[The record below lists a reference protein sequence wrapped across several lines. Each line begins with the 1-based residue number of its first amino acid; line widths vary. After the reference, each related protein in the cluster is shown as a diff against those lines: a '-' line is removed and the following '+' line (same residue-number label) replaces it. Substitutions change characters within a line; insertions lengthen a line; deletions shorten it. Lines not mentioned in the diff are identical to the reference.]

1 MKSSGIGGQAVL
13 EGVMMRN
20 RDRYAV
26 AVRKPDG
33 EISVNNWNTGSV
45 RDRHILLRLP
55 VVRGVVAFIESLI
68 LGIKTLTYSSSFIE
82 ENEEQSEKVEVAEVS
97 TRKEMLENILIVAL
111 SILLAVGFFM
121 ILPFAMSKLFQSR
134 VHSQMILTVIEAALK
149 ILLFLGY
156 VVAISF
162 LSDIKRTLMY
172 HGAEHKTINCVE
184 NGLDLTVENVK
195 KQSRFH
201 RRCGTS
207 FLLVVML
214 VSIIFFF
221 FIQIDNLWLQML
233 YRVLLI
239 PVVAG
244 VSFELI
250 QFVGNSDNKLVLWIS
265 KPGLWLQRLTTR
277 EPDDGMIEVAIAS
290 VEAVFDWRAYQ
301 AELQKE
307 MARRS
312 RRKKKAEKR
321 KKELAKEKEE
331 AAFADEDTETY
342 DETGI
347 FTGKPEET
355 DETVWSRSGAT
366 VMEKPETENKKAVE
380 SLSNEEKTK
389 EDQKEPETDRE
400 EAVESLP
407 KREKKKT
414 DRKKSEVNW
423 EAVKEAAE
431 EDVKE
436 HVSEK
441 EDIIPEN
448 NSEKPAVEVPEDNKK
463 TEKAA
468 KEQTRAGR
476 KPQKTDNR
484 TEKQCGN
491 TEKAADAQDN
501 TSEVRRR
508 RSSVSPKQ
516 EKKSGGVAGIL
527 DRLPK
532 SKKRRELEAR
542 EERYRNRAAERMR
555 QIKEQEAKEAAHER
569 AYQEA
574 KKRRAERLAATQ
586 ELPKLDEGR
595 IAAPKVTIEQE
606 ADELKSLDRFFDDK
620 KN

>member
-20 RDRYAV
+20 RDKYAV

-33 EISVNNWNTGSV
+33 EISVKNWNTGSV

-55 VVRGVVAFIESLI
+55 VIRGVAAFIESLI

-82 ENEEQSEKVEVAEVS
+82 EDVEKAGQVEVAEVS
-97 TRKEMLENILIVAL
+97 DRKEMLENILIVAL
-111 SILLAVGFFM
+111 SILLAIGFFM
-121 ILPFAMSKLFQSR
+121 ILPFAVSKLFQSR
-134 VHSQMILTVIEAALK
+134 VHSQMMLSVIEAALK

-195 KQSRFH
+195 TQSRYH

-233 YRVLLI
+233 YRILLV

-250 QFVGNSDNKLVLWIS
+250 QFVGNSDNRLVLWIS
-265 KPGLWLQRLTTR
+265 TPGLWLQKLTTR

-301 AELQKE
+301 AEVQKE
-307 MARRS
+307 KARRA
-312 RRKKKAEKR
+312 RRKKKAA
-321 KKELAKEKEE
+321 KKEEE
-331 AAFADEDTETY
+331 ENSFARPDEEIQQMPVEDQ
-342 DETGI
+342 D
-347 FTGKPEET
+347 
-355 DETVWSRSGAT
+355 DQAS
-366 VMEKPETENKKAVE
+366 EKPESVDESVWSQSGAGTVTEEPERQPKREETMIPEKENKK
-380 SLSNEEKTK
+380 EEKT
-389 EDQKEPETDRE
+389 
-400 EAVESLP
+400 AG
-407 KREKKKT
+407 KKKQD
-414 DRKKSEVNW
+414 DRKKPV
-423 EAVKEAAE
+423 E
-431 EDVKE
+431 EKKQEGRKARKSVE
-436 HVSEK
+436 EK
-441 EDIIPEN
+441 KQDDRKL
-448 NSEKPAVEVPEDNKK
+448 EKPVEEKK
-463 TEKAA
+463 TGDRKIKKPVEEK
-468 KEQTRAGR
+468 
-476 KPQKTDNR
+476 
-484 TEKQCGN
+484 KQDSR
-491 TEKAADAQDN
+491 E
-501 TSEVRRR
+501 
-508 RSSVSPKQ
+508 
-516 EKKSGGVAGIL
+516 EKKSEEKTASEKRERRGEERRKPANKSGSAGIF

-532 SKKRRELEAR
+532 SKKRRELEER
-542 EERYRNRAAERMR
+542 EARYRNRAAERMR
-555 QIKEQEAKEAAHER
+555 QIKEQEAREAAHEK

-595 IAAPKVTIEQE
+595 TAAPKVTVEQD
-606 ADELKSLDRFFDDK
+606 ADDLKSLDRFFDDK

>member
-20 RDRYAV
+20 RDKYAV

-33 EISVNNWNTGSV
+33 EISVKNWNTGSV

-55 VVRGVVAFIESLI
+55 VIRGVAAFIESLI

-82 ENEEQSEKVEVAEVS
+82 EDVEKAGQVEVAEVS
-97 TRKEMLENILIVAL
+97 DRKEMLENILIVAL
-111 SILLAVGFFM
+111 SILLAIGFFM
-121 ILPFAMSKLFQSR
+121 ILPFAVSKLFQSR
-134 VHSQMILTVIEAALK
+134 VHSQMMLSVIEAALK

-195 KQSRFH
+195 TQSRYH

-233 YRVLLI
+233 YRILLV

-250 QFVGNSDNKLVLWIS
+250 QFVGNSDNRLVLWIS
-265 KPGLWLQRLTTR
+265 TPGLWLQKLTTR

-301 AELQKE
+301 AEVQKE
-307 MARRS
+307 KARRA
-312 RRKKKAEKR
+312 RRKKKAA
-321 KKELAKEKEE
+321 KKEEE
-331 AAFADEDTETY
+331 ENSFARPDEEIQQMPVEDQ
-342 DETGI
+342 D
-347 FTGKPEET
+347 
-355 DETVWSRSGAT
+355 DQAS
-366 VMEKPETENKKAVE
+366 EKPESVDESVWSQSGAGTVTEEPERQPKRKETMIPEKENKK
-380 SLSNEEKTK
+380 EEKT
-389 EDQKEPETDRE
+389 
-400 EAVESLP
+400 AG
-407 KREKKKT
+407 KKKQD
-414 DRKKSEVNW
+414 DRKKPV
-423 EAVKEAAE
+423 E
-431 EDVKE
+431 EKKQEGRKARKSVE
-436 HVSEK
+436 EK
-441 EDIIPEN
+441 KQDDRKL
-448 NSEKPAVEVPEDNKK
+448 EKPVEEKK
-463 TEKAA
+463 TGDRKIKKPVEEK
-468 KEQTRAGR
+468 
-476 KPQKTDNR
+476 
-484 TEKQCGN
+484 KQDSR
-491 TEKAADAQDN
+491 E
-501 TSEVRRR
+501 
-508 RSSVSPKQ
+508 
-516 EKKSGGVAGIL
+516 EKKSEEKTASEKRERRGEERRKPAKKSGSAGIF

-532 SKKRRELEAR
+532 SKKRRELEER
-542 EERYRNRAAERMR
+542 EARYRNRAAERMR
-555 QIKEQEAKEAAHER
+555 QIKEQEAREAAHEK

-595 IAAPKVTIEQE
+595 TAAPKVTVEQD
-606 ADELKSLDRFFDDK
+606 ADDLKSLDRFFDDK

>member
-20 RDRYAV
+20 RDKYAV

-33 EISVNNWNTGSV
+33 EISVKNWNTGSV

-55 VVRGVVAFIESLI
+55 VIRGVAAFIESLI

-82 ENEEQSEKVEVAEVS
+82 EDVEKAGQVEVAEVS
-97 TRKEMLENILIVAL
+97 DRKEMLENILIVAL
-111 SILLAVGFFM
+111 SILLAIGFFM
-121 ILPFAMSKLFQSR
+121 ILPFAVSKLFQSR
-134 VHSQMILTVIEAALK
+134 VHSQMMLSVIEAALK

-195 KQSRFH
+195 TQSRYH

-233 YRVLLI
+233 YRILLV

-250 QFVGNSDNKLVLWIS
+250 QFVGNSDNRLVLWIS
-265 KPGLWLQRLTTR
+265 TPGLWLQKLTTR

-301 AELQKE
+301 AEVQKE
-307 MARRS
+307 KARRA
-312 RRKKKAEKR
+312 RRKKKAA
-321 KKELAKEKEE
+321 KKEEE
-331 AAFADEDTETY
+331 ENSFARPDEEIQQMPVEDQ
-342 DETGI
+342 D
-347 FTGKPEET
+347 
-355 DETVWSRSGAT
+355 DQAS
-366 VMEKPETENKKAVE
+366 EKPESVDESVWSQSGAGTVTEEPERQPKREETMIPEKENKK
-380 SLSNEEKTK
+380 EEKT
-389 EDQKEPETDRE
+389 
-400 EAVESLP
+400 AG
-407 KREKKKT
+407 KKKQD
-414 DRKKSEVNW
+414 DRKKPV
-423 EAVKEAAE
+423 E
-431 EDVKE
+431 EKKQEGRKARKSVE
-436 HVSEK
+436 EK
-441 EDIIPEN
+441 KQDDRKL
-448 NSEKPAVEVPEDNKK
+448 EKPVEEKK
-463 TEKAA
+463 TGDRKIKKPIEEK
-468 KEQTRAGR
+468 
-476 KPQKTDNR
+476 
-484 TEKQCGN
+484 KQDSR
-491 TEKAADAQDN
+491 E
-501 TSEVRRR
+501 
-508 RSSVSPKQ
+508 
-516 EKKSGGVAGIL
+516 EKKSEEKTASEKRERRGEERRKPAKKSGSAGIF

-532 SKKRRELEAR
+532 SKKRRELEER
-542 EERYRNRAAERMR
+542 EARYRNRAAERMR
-555 QIKEQEAKEAAHER
+555 QIKEQEAREAAHEK

-595 IAAPKVTIEQE
+595 TAAPKVTVEQD
-606 ADELKSLDRFFDDK
+606 ADDLKSLDRFFDDK

>member
-20 RDRYAV
+20 RDKYAV

-33 EISVNNWNTGSV
+33 EISVKNWNTGSV

-55 VVRGVVAFIESLI
+55 VIRGVAAFIESLI

-82 ENEEQSEKVEVAEVS
+82 EDVEKAGQVEVAEVS
-97 TRKEMLENILIVAL
+97 DRKEMLENILIVAL
-111 SILLAVGFFM
+111 SILLAIGFFM
-121 ILPFAMSKLFQSR
+121 ILPFAVSKLFQSR
-134 VHSQMILTVIEAALK
+134 VHSQMMLSVIEAALK

-195 KQSRFH
+195 TQSRYH

-233 YRVLLI
+233 YRILLV

-250 QFVGNSDNKLVLWIS
+250 QFVGNSDNRLVLWIS
-265 KPGLWLQRLTTR
+265 TPGLWLQKLTTR

-301 AELQKE
+301 AEVQKE
-307 MARRS
+307 KARRA
-312 RRKKKAEKR
+312 RRKKKAA
-321 KKELAKEKEE
+321 KKEEE
-331 AAFADEDTETY
+331 ENSFARPDEEIQQMPVEDQ
-342 DETGI
+342 D
-347 FTGKPEET
+347 
-355 DETVWSRSGAT
+355 DQAS
-366 VMEKPETENKKAVE
+366 EKPESVDESVWSQSGAGTVTEEPERQPKREETMIPEKENKK
-380 SLSNEEKTK
+380 EEKT
-389 EDQKEPETDRE
+389 DG
-400 EAVESLP
+400 
-407 KREKKKT
+407 KKKQD
-414 DRKKSEVNW
+414 DRKKPV
-423 EAVKEAAE
+423 E
-431 EDVKE
+431 EKKQEGRKARKSVE
-436 HVSEK
+436 EK
-441 EDIIPEN
+441 KQDDRKL
-448 NSEKPAVEVPEDNKK
+448 EKPVEEKK
-463 TEKAA
+463 TGDRKIKKPVEEK
-468 KEQTRAGR
+468 
-476 KPQKTDNR
+476 
-484 TEKQCGN
+484 KQDSR
-491 TEKAADAQDN
+491 E
-501 TSEVRRR
+501 
-508 RSSVSPKQ
+508 
-516 EKKSGGVAGIL
+516 EKKSEEKTASEKRERRGEERRKPAKKSGSAGIF

-532 SKKRRELEAR
+532 SKKRRELEER
-542 EERYRNRAAERMR
+542 EARYRNRAAERMR
-555 QIKEQEAKEAAHER
+555 QIKEQEAREAAHEK

-595 IAAPKVTIEQE
+595 TAAPKVTVEQD
-606 ADELKSLDRFFDDK
+606 ADDLKSLDRFFDDK

>member
-20 RDRYAV
+20 RDKYAV

-33 EISVNNWNTGSV
+33 EISVKNWNTGSV

-55 VVRGVVAFIESLI
+55 VIRGVAAFIESLI

-82 ENEEQSEKVEVAEVS
+82 EDVEKAGQVEVAEVS
-97 TRKEMLENILIVAL
+97 DRKEMLENILIVAL
-111 SILLAVGFFM
+111 SILLAIGFFM
-121 ILPFAMSKLFQSR
+121 ILPFAVSKLFQSR
-134 VHSQMILTVIEAALK
+134 VHSQMMLSVIEAALK

-195 KQSRFH
+195 TQSRYH

-233 YRVLLI
+233 YRILLV

-250 QFVGNSDNKLVLWIS
+250 QFVGNSDNRLVLWIS
-265 KPGLWLQRLTTR
+265 TPGLWLQKLTTR

-301 AELQKE
+301 AEVQKE
-307 MARRS
+307 KARRA
-312 RRKKKAEKR
+312 RRKKKAA
-321 KKELAKEKEE
+321 KKEEE
-331 AAFADEDTETY
+331 ENSFARPDEEIQQMPVEDQ
-342 DETGI
+342 D
-347 FTGKPEET
+347 
-355 DETVWSRSGAT
+355 DQAS
-366 VMEKPETENKKAVE
+366 EKPESVDESVWSQSGTGTVTEEPERQPKREETMIPEKENKK
-380 SLSNEEKTK
+380 EEKT
-389 EDQKEPETDRE
+389 
-400 EAVESLP
+400 AG
-407 KREKKKT
+407 KKKQD
-414 DRKKSEVNW
+414 DRKKPV
-423 EAVKEAAE
+423 E
-431 EDVKE
+431 EKKQEGRKARKSVE
-436 HVSEK
+436 EK
-441 EDIIPEN
+441 KQDDRKL
-448 NSEKPAVEVPEDNKK
+448 EKPVEEKK
-463 TEKAA
+463 TGDRKIKKPVEEK
-468 KEQTRAGR
+468 
-476 KPQKTDNR
+476 
-484 TEKQCGN
+484 KQDSR
-491 TEKAADAQDN
+491 E
-501 TSEVRRR
+501 
-508 RSSVSPKQ
+508 
-516 EKKSGGVAGIL
+516 EKKSEEKTASEKRERRGEERRKPAKKSGSAGIF

-532 SKKRRELEAR
+532 SKKRRELEER
-542 EERYRNRAAERMR
+542 EARYRNRAAERMR
-555 QIKEQEAKEAAHER
+555 QIKEQEAREAAHEK

-595 IAAPKVTIEQE
+595 TAAPKVTVEQD
-606 ADELKSLDRFFDDK
+606 ADDLKSLDRFFDDK

>member
-20 RDRYAV
+20 RDKYAV

-33 EISVNNWNTGSV
+33 EISVKNWNTGSV

-55 VVRGVVAFIESLI
+55 VIRGVAAFIESLI

-82 ENEEQSEKVEVAEVS
+82 EDVEKAGQVEVAEVS
-97 TRKEMLENILIVAL
+97 DRKEMLENILIVAL
-111 SILLAVGFFM
+111 SILLAIGFFM
-121 ILPFAMSKLFQSR
+121 ILPFAVSKLFQSR
-134 VHSQMILTVIEAALK
+134 VHSQMMLSVIEAALK

-195 KQSRFH
+195 TQSRYH

-233 YRVLLI
+233 YRILLV

-250 QFVGNSDNKLVLWIS
+250 QFVGNSDNRLVLWIS
-265 KPGLWLQRLTTR
+265 TPGLWLQKLTTR

-301 AELQKE
+301 AEVQKE
-307 MARRS
+307 KARRA
-312 RRKKKAEKR
+312 RRKKKAA
-321 KKELAKEKEE
+321 KKEEE
-331 AAFADEDTETY
+331 ENSFARPDEEIQQMPVEDQ
-342 DETGI
+342 D
-347 FTGKPEET
+347 
-355 DETVWSRSGAT
+355 DQAS
-366 VMEKPETENKKAVE
+366 EKPESVDESVWSQSGAGTVTEEPERQPKREETMIPEKENKK
-380 SLSNEEKTK
+380 EEKT
-389 EDQKEPETDRE
+389 
-400 EAVESLP
+400 AG
-407 KREKKKT
+407 KKKQD
-414 DRKKSEVNW
+414 DRKKPV
-423 EAVKEAAE
+423 E
-431 EDVKE
+431 EKKQEGRKVRKSVE
-436 HVSEK
+436 EK
-441 EDIIPEN
+441 KQDDRKL
-448 NSEKPAVEVPEDNKK
+448 EKPVEEKK
-463 TEKAA
+463 TGDRKIKKPVEEK
-468 KEQTRAGR
+468 
-476 KPQKTDNR
+476 
-484 TEKQCGN
+484 KQDSR
-491 TEKAADAQDN
+491 E
-501 TSEVRRR
+501 
-508 RSSVSPKQ
+508 
-516 EKKSGGVAGIL
+516 EKKSEEKTASEKRERRGEERRKPAKKSGSAGIF

-532 SKKRRELEAR
+532 SKKRRELEER
-542 EERYRNRAAERMR
+542 EARYRNRAAERMR
-555 QIKEQEAKEAAHER
+555 QIKEQEAREAAHEK

-595 IAAPKVTIEQE
+595 TAAPKVTVEQD
-606 ADELKSLDRFFDDK
+606 ADDLKSLDRFFDDK

>member
-20 RDRYAV
+20 RDKYAV

-33 EISVNNWNTGSV
+33 EISVKNWNTGSV

-55 VVRGVVAFIESLI
+55 VIRGVAAFIESLI
-68 LGIKTLTYSSSFIE
+68 LGIKTLTYSSGFIE
-82 ENEEQSEKVEVAEVS
+82 EDVEKAGQVEVAEVS
-97 TRKEMLENILIVAL
+97 DRKEMLENILIVAL
-111 SILLAVGFFM
+111 SILLAIGFFM
-121 ILPFAMSKLFQSR
+121 ILPFAVSKLFQSR
-134 VHSQMILTVIEAALK
+134 VHSQMMLSVIEAVLK

-195 KQSRFH
+195 TQSRYH

-221 FIQIDNLWLQML
+221 FIQIDNLCLQML
-233 YRVLLI
+233 YRILLI

-250 QFVGNSDNKLVLWIS
+250 QFVGNSDNRLVLWIS
-265 KPGLWLQRLTTR
+265 KPGLWLQKLTTR

-301 AELQKE
+301 AEVQKE
-307 MARRS
+307 KARRA
-312 RRKKKAEKR
+312 RRKKKTEKR
-321 KKELAKEKEE
+321 EE
-331 AAFADEDTETY
+331 EENSFARPNEEMQQMPVEDQ
-342 DETGI
+342 DDQA
-347 FTGKPEET
+347 P
-355 DETVWSRSGAT
+355 
-366 VMEKPETENKKAVE
+366 EKPESVDESVWSQSGAGAVNEKSERLQNQEEILTPEKENKKEEKSAGKKKQDDRKKKKSVE
-380 SLSNEEKTK
+380 EKKQDGRKTKKPVEEKKQDNGKLEKPAEEKKQDDRKLEKPAEEKKTDDRKIKKPVEEKKQDSREEKKSEEKTAS
-389 EDQKEPETDRE
+389 E
-400 EAVESLP
+400 
-407 KREKKKT
+407 KRE
-414 DRKKSEVNW
+414 RRG
-423 EAVKEAAE
+423 E
-431 EDVKE
+431 ERR
-436 HVSEK
+436 
-441 EDIIPEN
+441 
-448 NSEKPAVEVPEDNKK
+448 KPA
-463 TEKAA
+463 
-468 KEQTRAGR
+468 
-476 KPQKTDNR
+476 
-484 TEKQCGN
+484 
-491 TEKAADAQDN
+491 
-501 TSEVRRR
+501 
-508 RSSVSPKQ
+508 
-516 EKKSGGVAGIL
+516 KKSGSAGIF

-532 SKKRRELEAR
+532 SKKRRELEER
-542 EERYRNRAAERMR
+542 EARYRNRAAERMR
-555 QIKEQEAKEAAHER
+555 QIKEQEAREAAHEK

-595 IAAPKVTIEQE
+595 TAAPKVTVEQD
-606 ADELKSLDRFFDDK
+606 ADDLKSLDRFFDDK

>member
-20 RDRYAV
+20 RDKYAV

-33 EISVNNWNTGSV
+33 EISVKNWNTGSV

-55 VVRGVVAFIESLI
+55 VIRGVAAFIESLI

-82 ENEEQSEKVEVAEVS
+82 EDVEKAAQVEVAEVS
-97 TRKEMLENILIVAL
+97 DRKEMLENILIVAL
-111 SILLAVGFFM
+111 SIMLAIGFFM
-121 ILPFAMSKLFQSR
+121 ILPFAVSKLFQSR
-134 VHSQMILTVIEAALK
+134 VHSQMMLSVIEAALK

-195 KQSRFH
+195 TQSRYH

-233 YRVLLI
+233 YRILLI

-250 QFVGNSDNKLVLWIS
+250 QFVGNSDNRLVLWIS
-265 KPGLWLQRLTTR
+265 TPGLWLQKLTTR

-301 AELQKE
+301 AEVQKE
-307 MARRS
+307 KARRA
-312 RRKKKAEKR
+312 RRKKKAA
-321 KKELAKEKEE
+321 KKEEE
-331 AAFADEDTETY
+331 ENSFARPDEEIQQMPVEDQ
-342 DETGI
+342 D
-347 FTGKPEET
+347 
-355 DETVWSRSGAT
+355 DQAS
-366 VMEKPETENKKAVE
+366 EKPESVDESVWSQSGAGTVTEEPERQPKREETMIPEKENKK
-380 SLSNEEKTK
+380 EEKT
-389 EDQKEPETDRE
+389 
-400 EAVESLP
+400 AG
-407 KREKKKT
+407 KKKQD
-414 DRKKSEVNW
+414 DRKKPV
-423 EAVKEAAE
+423 E
-431 EDVKE
+431 EKKQEGRKARKSVE
-436 HVSEK
+436 EK
-441 EDIIPEN
+441 KQDDRKL
-448 NSEKPAVEVPEDNKK
+448 EKPVEEKK
-463 TEKAA
+463 TGDRKIKKPVEEK
-468 KEQTRAGR
+468 
-476 KPQKTDNR
+476 
-484 TEKQCGN
+484 KQDSR
-491 TEKAADAQDN
+491 E
-501 TSEVRRR
+501 
-508 RSSVSPKQ
+508 
-516 EKKSGGVAGIL
+516 EKKSEEKTASEKRERRGEERRKPAKKSGSAGIF

-532 SKKRRELEAR
+532 SKKRRELEER
-542 EERYRNRAAERMR
+542 EARYRNRAAERMR
-555 QIKEQEAKEAAHER
+555 QIKEQEAREAAHEK

-595 IAAPKVTIEQE
+595 TAAPKVTVEQD
-606 ADELKSLDRFFDDK
+606 ADDLKSLDRFFDDK

>member
-20 RDRYAV
+20 RDKYAV

-33 EISVNNWNTGSV
+33 EISVKNWNTGSV

-55 VVRGVVAFIESLI
+55 VIRGVAAFIESLI
-68 LGIKTLTYSSSFIE
+68 LGIKTLTYSSSFFE
-82 ENEEQSEKVEVAEVS
+82 EDVEKAGQVEVAEVS
-97 TRKEMLENILIVAL
+97 DRKEMLENILIVAL
-111 SILLAVGFFM
+111 SILLAIGFFM
-121 ILPFAMSKLFQSR
+121 ILPFAVSKLFQSR
-134 VHSQMILTVIEAALK
+134 VHSQMMLSVIEAALK

-195 KQSRFH
+195 TQSRYH

-233 YRVLLI
+233 YRILLV

-250 QFVGNSDNKLVLWIS
+250 QFVGNSDNRLVLWIS
-265 KPGLWLQRLTTR
+265 TPGLWLQKLTTR

-301 AELQKE
+301 AEVQKE
-307 MARRS
+307 KARRA
-312 RRKKKAEKR
+312 RRKKKAA
-321 KKELAKEKEE
+321 KKEEE
-331 AAFADEDTETY
+331 ENSFARPDEEIQQMPVEDQ
-342 DETGI
+342 D
-347 FTGKPEET
+347 
-355 DETVWSRSGAT
+355 DQAS
-366 VMEKPETENKKAVE
+366 EKPESVDESVWSQSGAGTVTEEPERQPKREETMIPEKENKK
-380 SLSNEEKTK
+380 EEKT
-389 EDQKEPETDRE
+389 
-400 EAVESLP
+400 AG
-407 KREKKKT
+407 KKKQD
-414 DRKKSEVNW
+414 DRKKPV
-423 EAVKEAAE
+423 E
-431 EDVKE
+431 EKKQEGRKARKSVE
-436 HVSEK
+436 EK
-441 EDIIPEN
+441 KQDDRKL
-448 NSEKPAVEVPEDNKK
+448 EKPVEEKK
-463 TEKAA
+463 TGDRKIKKPVEEK
-468 KEQTRAGR
+468 
-476 KPQKTDNR
+476 
-484 TEKQCGN
+484 KQDSR
-491 TEKAADAQDN
+491 E
-501 TSEVRRR
+501 
-508 RSSVSPKQ
+508 
-516 EKKSGGVAGIL
+516 EKKSEEKTASEKRERRGEERRKPAKKSGSAGIF

-532 SKKRRELEAR
+532 SKKRRELEER
-542 EERYRNRAAERMR
+542 EARYRNRAAERMR
-555 QIKEQEAKEAAHER
+555 QIKEQEAREAAHEK

-595 IAAPKVTIEQE
+595 TAAPKVTVEQD
-606 ADELKSLDRFFDDK
+606 ADDLKSLDRFFDDK

>member
-20 RDRYAV
+20 RDKYAV

-33 EISVNNWNTGSV
+33 EISVKNWNTGSV

-55 VVRGVVAFIESLI
+55 VIRGVAAFIESLI

-82 ENEEQSEKVEVAEVS
+82 ENVEKAGQVEVAEVS
-97 TRKEMLENILIVAL
+97 DRKEMLENILIVAL
-111 SILLAVGFFM
+111 SILLAIGFFM
-121 ILPFAMSKLFQSR
+121 ILPFAVSKLFQSR
-134 VHSQMILTVIEAALK
+134 VHSQMMLSVIEAALK

-195 KQSRFH
+195 TQSRYH

-233 YRVLLI
+233 YRILLI

-250 QFVGNSDNKLVLWIS
+250 QFVGNSDNRLVLWIS
-265 KPGLWLQRLTTR
+265 TPGLWLQKLTTR

-301 AELQKE
+301 AEVQKE
-307 MARRS
+307 KARRA
-312 RRKKKAEKR
+312 RRKKKAA
-321 KKELAKEKEE
+321 KKEEE
-331 AAFADEDTETY
+331 ENSFARPDEEIQQMPVEDQ
-342 DETGI
+342 D
-347 FTGKPEET
+347 
-355 DETVWSRSGAT
+355 DQAS
-366 VMEKPETENKKAVE
+366 EKPESVDESVWSQSGAGTVAEEPERQPKREETMIPEKENKK
-380 SLSNEEKTK
+380 EEKT
-389 EDQKEPETDRE
+389 
-400 EAVESLP
+400 AG
-407 KREKKKT
+407 KKKQD
-414 DRKKSEVNW
+414 DRKKPV
-423 EAVKEAAE
+423 E
-431 EDVKE
+431 EKKQEGRKARKSVE
-436 HVSEK
+436 EK
-441 EDIIPEN
+441 KQDDRKL
-448 NSEKPAVEVPEDNKK
+448 EKPVEEKK
-463 TEKAA
+463 TGDRKIKKPVEEK
-468 KEQTRAGR
+468 
-476 KPQKTDNR
+476 
-484 TEKQCGN
+484 KQDSR
-491 TEKAADAQDN
+491 E
-501 TSEVRRR
+501 
-508 RSSVSPKQ
+508 
-516 EKKSGGVAGIL
+516 EKKSEEKTASEKRERRGEERRKPAKKSGSAGIF

-532 SKKRRELEAR
+532 SKKRRELEER
-542 EERYRNRAAERMR
+542 EARYRNRAAERMR
-555 QIKEQEAKEAAHER
+555 QIKEQEAREAAHEK

-595 IAAPKVTIEQE
+595 TAAPKVTVEQD
-606 ADELKSLDRFFDDK
+606 ADDLKSLDRFFDDK

>member
-20 RDRYAV
+20 RDKYAV

-33 EISVNNWNTGSV
+33 EISVKNWNTGSV

-55 VVRGVVAFIESLI
+55 VIRGVAAFIESLI

-82 ENEEQSEKVEVAEVS
+82 ENVEKAGQVEVAEVS
-97 TRKEMLENILIVAL
+97 DRKEMLENILIVAL
-111 SILLAVGFFM
+111 SILLAIGFFM
-121 ILPFAMSKLFQSR
+121 ILPFAVSKLFRSR
-134 VHSQMILTVIEAALK
+134 VHSQMMLSVIEAALK

-195 KQSRFH
+195 TQSRYH

-233 YRVLLI
+233 YRILLI

-250 QFVGNSDNKLVLWIS
+250 QFVGNSDNRLVLWIS
-265 KPGLWLQRLTTR
+265 TPGLWLQKLTTR

-301 AELQKE
+301 AEVQKE
-307 MARRS
+307 KARRA
-312 RRKKKAEKR
+312 RRKKKAA
-321 KKELAKEKEE
+321 KKEEE
-331 AAFADEDTETY
+331 ENSFARPDEEIQQMPVEDQ
-342 DETGI
+342 D
-347 FTGKPEET
+347 
-355 DETVWSRSGAT
+355 DQAS
-366 VMEKPETENKKAVE
+366 EKPESVDESVWSQSGAGTVTEEPERQPKREETMIPEKENKK
-380 SLSNEEKTK
+380 EEKT
-389 EDQKEPETDRE
+389 
-400 EAVESLP
+400 AG
-407 KREKKKT
+407 KKKQD
-414 DRKKSEVNW
+414 DRKKPV
-423 EAVKEAAE
+423 E
-431 EDVKE
+431 EKKQEGRKARKSVE
-436 HVSEK
+436 EK
-441 EDIIPEN
+441 KQDDRKL
-448 NSEKPAVEVPEDNKK
+448 EKPVEEKK
-463 TEKAA
+463 TGDRKIKKPVEEK
-468 KEQTRAGR
+468 
-476 KPQKTDNR
+476 
-484 TEKQCGN
+484 KQDSR
-491 TEKAADAQDN
+491 E
-501 TSEVRRR
+501 
-508 RSSVSPKQ
+508 
-516 EKKSGGVAGIL
+516 EKKSEEKTASEKRERRGEERRKPAKKSGSAGIF

-532 SKKRRELEAR
+532 SKKRRELEER
-542 EERYRNRAAERMR
+542 EARYRNRAAERMR
-555 QIKEQEAKEAAHER
+555 QIKEQEAREAAHEK

-595 IAAPKVTIEQE
+595 TAAPKVTVEQD
-606 ADELKSLDRFFDDK
+606 ADDLKSLDRFLDDK

>member
-20 RDRYAV
+20 RDKYAV

-33 EISVNNWNTGSV
+33 EISVKNWNTGSV

-55 VVRGVVAFIESLI
+55 VIRGVAAFIESLI

-82 ENEEQSEKVEVAEVS
+82 EDVEKAGQVEVAEVS
-97 TRKEMLENILIVAL
+97 DRKEMLENILIVAL
-111 SILLAVGFFM
+111 SILLAIGFFM
-121 ILPFAMSKLFQSR
+121 ILPFAVSKLFQSR
-134 VHSQMILTVIEAALK
+134 VHSQMMLSVIEAALK

-195 KQSRFH
+195 TQSRYH

-233 YRVLLI
+233 YRILLV

-250 QFVGNSDNKLVLWIS
+250 QFVGNSDNRLVLWIS
-265 KPGLWLQRLTTR
+265 TPGLWLQKLTTR

-301 AELQKE
+301 AEVQKE
-307 MARRS
+307 KARRA
-312 RRKKKAEKR
+312 RRKKKAA
-321 KKELAKEKEE
+321 KKEEE
-331 AAFADEDTETY
+331 ENSFARPDEEIQQMPVEDQ
-342 DETGI
+342 D
-347 FTGKPEET
+347 
-355 DETVWSRSGAT
+355 DQAS
-366 VMEKPETENKKAVE
+366 EKPESVDESVWSQSGTGTVTEEPERQPKREETMIPEKENKK
-380 SLSNEEKTK
+380 EEKTAGK
-389 EDQKEPETDRE
+389 KKQDDRKKPVE
-400 EAVESLP
+400 EKKQEGRKARKSVE
-407 KREKKKT
+407 EKKKD
-414 DRKKSEVNW
+414 DRKLEKPVEEKKTGDRKIKKPVEEKKQDSREEKKSE
-423 EAVKEAAE
+423 EKTA
-431 EDVKE
+431 
-436 HVSEK
+436 SEK
-441 EDIIPEN
+441 RERRGE
-448 NSEKPAVEVPEDNKK
+448 ERRKPA
-463 TEKAA
+463 
-468 KEQTRAGR
+468 
-476 KPQKTDNR
+476 
-484 TEKQCGN
+484 
-491 TEKAADAQDN
+491 
-501 TSEVRRR
+501 
-508 RSSVSPKQ
+508 
-516 EKKSGGVAGIL
+516 KKSGSAGIF

-532 SKKRRELEAR
+532 SKKRRELEER
-542 EERYRNRAAERMR
+542 EARYRNRAAERMR
-555 QIKEQEAKEAAHER
+555 QIKEQEAREAAHEK

-595 IAAPKVTIEQE
+595 TAAPKVTVEQD
-606 ADELKSLDRFFDDK
+606 ADDLKSLDRFFDDK

>member
-20 RDRYAV
+20 RDKYAV

-33 EISVNNWNTGSV
+33 EISVKNWNTGSV

-55 VVRGVVAFIESLI
+55 VIRGVAAFIESLI

-82 ENEEQSEKVEVAEVS
+82 EDVEKAGQVEVAEVS
-97 TRKEMLENILIVAL
+97 DRKEMLENILIVAL
-111 SILLAVGFFM
+111 SILLAIGFFM
-121 ILPFAMSKLFQSR
+121 ILPFAVSKLFQSR
-134 VHSQMILTVIEAALK
+134 VHSQMMLSVIEAALK

-195 KQSRFH
+195 TQSRYH

-233 YRVLLI
+233 YRILLV

-250 QFVGNSDNKLVLWIS
+250 QFVGNSDNRLVLWIS
-265 KPGLWLQRLTTR
+265 TPGLWLQKLTTR

-301 AELQKE
+301 AEVQKE
-307 MARRS
+307 KARRA
-312 RRKKKAEKR
+312 RRKKKAA
-321 KKELAKEKEE
+321 KKEEE
-331 AAFADEDTETY
+331 ENSFARPDEEIQQMPVEDQ
-342 DETGI
+342 D
-347 FTGKPEET
+347 
-355 DETVWSRSGAT
+355 DQAS
-366 VMEKPETENKKAVE
+366 EKPESVDESVWSQSGAGTVTEEPERQPKREETMIPEKENKK
-380 SLSNEEKTK
+380 EEKT
-389 EDQKEPETDRE
+389 
-400 EAVESLP
+400 AG
-407 KREKKKT
+407 KKKQD
-414 DRKKSEVNW
+414 DRKKPV
-423 EAVKEAAE
+423 E
-431 EDVKE
+431 EKKQEGRKARKSVE
-436 HVSEK
+436 EK
-441 EDIIPEN
+441 KQDDRKL
-448 NSEKPAVEVPEDNKK
+448 EKPVEEKK
-463 TEKAA
+463 
-468 KEQTRAGR
+468 
-476 KPQKTDNR
+476 
-484 TEKQCGN
+484 
-491 TEKAADAQDN
+491 QD
-501 TSEVRRR
+501 SRE
-508 RSSVSPKQ
+508 
-516 EKKSGGVAGIL
+516 EKKSEEKTASEKRERRGEERRKPAKKSGSAGIF

-532 SKKRRELEAR
+532 SKKRRELEER
-542 EERYRNRAAERMR
+542 EARYRNRAAERMR
-555 QIKEQEAKEAAHER
+555 QIKEQEAREAAHEK

-595 IAAPKVTIEQE
+595 TAAPKVTVEQD
-606 ADELKSLDRFFDDK
+606 ADDLKSLDRFFDDK

>member
-20 RDRYAV
+20 RDKYAV

-33 EISVNNWNTGSV
+33 EISVKNWNTGSV

-55 VVRGVVAFIESLI
+55 VIRGVAAFIESLI

-82 ENEEQSEKVEVAEVS
+82 EDVEKAGQVEVAEVS
-97 TRKEMLENILIVAL
+97 DRKEMLENILIVAL
-111 SILLAVGFFM
+111 SILLAIGFFM
-121 ILPFAMSKLFQSR
+121 ILPFAVSKLFQSR
-134 VHSQMILTVIEAALK
+134 VHSQMMLSVIEAVLK

-195 KQSRFH
+195 TQSRYH

-221 FIQIDNLWLQML
+221 FIQIDNLCLQML
-233 YRVLLI
+233 YRILLI

-250 QFVGNSDNKLVLWIS
+250 QFVGNSDNRLVLWIS
-265 KPGLWLQRLTTR
+265 KPGLWLQKLTTR

-301 AELQKE
+301 AEVQKE
-307 MARRS
+307 KARRA
-312 RRKKKAEKR
+312 RRKKKAAKNGEEESSFAR
-321 KKELAKEKEE
+321 PDAELEQMPV
-331 AAFADEDTETY
+331 EDQ
-342 DETGI
+342 DDQA
-347 FTGKPEET
+347 P
-355 DETVWSRSGAT
+355 
-366 VMEKPETENKKAVE
+366 EKPESVDESVWSQSGAGAVNEEPERQPKLEETMIPEKENKKEEKSAGKKKQDDRKKPAEEKKQEGRKARKSVE
-380 SLSNEEKTK
+380 EKKQDDRKLEKPAEEKKTDDRKLEKPVEEKKTDDRKIKKLVEEKKQDSREEKKSEEKTAS
-389 EDQKEPETDRE
+389 E
-400 EAVESLP
+400 
-407 KREKKKT
+407 KRE
-414 DRKKSEVNW
+414 RRG
-423 EAVKEAAE
+423 E
-431 EDVKE
+431 ERR
-436 HVSEK
+436 
-441 EDIIPEN
+441 
-448 NSEKPAVEVPEDNKK
+448 KPAK
-463 TEKAA
+463 
-468 KEQTRAGR
+468 R
-476 KPQKTDNR
+476 
-484 TEKQCGN
+484 
-491 TEKAADAQDN
+491 
-501 TSEVRRR
+501 
-508 RSSVSPKQ
+508 
-516 EKKSGGVAGIL
+516 SGGAGIF

-532 SKKRRELEAR
+532 SKKRRELEER
-542 EERYRNRAAERMR
+542 EARYRNRAAERMR
-555 QIKEQEAKEAAHER
+555 QIKEQEAREAAHEK

-595 IAAPKVTIEQE
+595 TAAPKVTVEQD
-606 ADELKSLDRFFDDK
+606 ADDLKSLDRFFDDK